1 MRTIYLV
8 KDLAR
13 AAGQSVYT
21 VEHYLRKGL
30 LKEFGRGPHTNYRY
44 FNDQS
49 VDRLKKI
56 RELRKDIAR
65 VKTIARQRELSAVG
79 EKK

>member
-1 MRTIYLV
+1 MRERIVKTIYLV

-13 AAGQSVYT
+13 ATGQSVYT

-44 FNDQS
+44 FNERT
-49 VDRLKKI
+49 VERLKRI
-56 RELRKDIAR
+56 RELRIEGKSL
-65 VKTIARQRELSAVG
+65 REIQELLV
-79 EKK
+79 

>member
-1 MRTIYLV
+1 VKTIYLV

-13 AAGQSVYT
+13 ATGHSVYT

-30 LKEFGRGPHTNYRY
+30 LKEFARGPHTNYRY
-44 FNDQS
+44 FNTRT

-56 RELRKDIAR
+56 RQLRTEGKGLEEIR
-65 VKTIARQRELSAVG
+65 LLLV
-79 EKK
+79 

>member
-13 AAGQSVYT
+13 ATGHSVYT
-21 VEHYLRKGL
+21 VEYYLKEGL

-44 FNDQS
+44 FDQRA
-49 VDRLKKI
+49 VNRLRHI
-56 RELRKDIAR
+56 RQLRKRGKGLQEI
-65 VKTIARQRELSAVG
+65 QSMLG
-79 EKK
+79 

>member
-1 MRTIYLV
+1 VGARAIYLV

-13 AAGQSVYT
+13 ATGHSVYT

-44 FNDQS
+44 FNERTVS
-49 VDRLKKI
+49 RLRKI
-56 RELRKDIAR
+56 RELRIEGKGLEEIRA
-65 VKTIARQRELSAVG
+65 ILA
-79 EKK
+79 